1 MASHTPSGHTQPLDR
16 WLTDAHAPPTTTPP
30 DTPSWTS
37 TLAPRS
43 NATPQVTIG
52 VAPGRGCATLGRHGG
67 GVSRRVR
74 GETHPPY
81 PPRVSNPSPN
91 TTTTN
96 ARVLDLRVCRHVKML
111 GWAVR
116 ARRRECAGRRASGWC
131 SLCALV
137 GVSFRKLTEPTPTP
151 VFLRKDKRVPC
162 AKQLTPIPIAPG
174 WLVVMWGAERRRWWA
189 EKTQAAQEV
198 VLVRAAARTCV
209 RPRVCR
215 RMVARGT
222 AGPPKKRR
230 LSAPQPSQERSAPR
244 LKHSRKPLPFR
255 KGLHL
260 FPA

>member
-1 MASHTPSGHTQPLDR
+1 M
-16 WLTDAHAPPTTTPP
+16 
-30 DTPSWTS
+30 
-37 TLAPRS
+37 
-43 NATPQVTIG
+43 
-52 VAPGRGCATLGRHGG
+52 GRHGG

-96 ARVLDLRVCRHVKML
+96 ARVLDPRVCRHVKML

-162 AKQLTPIPIAPG
+162 AQLLTPIPIAPG

-215 RMVARGT
+215 RMVARGA

-244 LKHSRKPLPFR
+244 LQHFPQTPCDSVVEAAQKRDITESRGISSRNESKPRAMWWGKARIRDAAEIFL
-255 KGLHL
+255 KLVQL
-260 FPA
+260 FY